1 MILVLS
7 KNIKNEIIETMELKR
22 EISSSLE
29 DYLEAIYLF
38 SENGSEARAGQIAT
52 YLNVKKSSVTEAI
65 QNLAKEGF
73 INYKPYSP
81 ITLTAVGKKAAEK
94 ILRKHNIVKDF
105 FREILNLS
113 EEDASEIACKIEH
126 VISDNLAS
134 RFGCLHKAILED
146 KNYKKF
152 LQELHKSF

>member
-1 MILVLS
+1 
-7 KNIKNEIIETMELKR
+7 MELRKD
-22 EISSSLE
+22 ISSSLE

-38 SENGSEARAGQIAT
+38 SEKGSEVRSGQIAT

-81 ITLTAVGKKAAEK
+81 ITLTEKGKNAAEN
-94 ILRKHNIVKDF
+94 IFRKHNIVKNF
-105 FREILNLS
+105 FKEILNMS
-113 EEDASEIACKIEH
+113 EDEASDTACKIEH

-134 RFGCLHKAILED
+134 RFGVLHNAILQE
-146 KNYKKF
+146 KNYKEF
-152 LQELHKSF
+152 LKNLHETF

>member
-1 MILVLS
+1 
-7 KNIKNEIIETMELKR
+7 MELRK

-38 SENGSEARAGQIAT
+38 SEKGNEVRSGQIAT

-65 QNLAKEGF
+65 QNLAKEGL

-81 ITLTAVGKKAAEK
+81 ITLTENGKIAAEN

-105 FREILNLS
+105 FKEILNMS
-113 EEDASEIACKIEH
+113 EAEASDTACKIEH
-126 VISDNLAS
+126 VISQQTFDCLKNVILPKDN
-134 RFGCLHKAILED
+134 D
-146 KNYKKF
+146 
-152 LQELHKSF
+152 

>member
-1 MILVLS
+1 
-7 KNIKNEIIETMELKR
+7 MEFRKD
-22 EISSSLE
+22 ISSSLE

-38 SENGSEARAGQIAT
+38 SKKGNEARAGQIAT

-65 QNLAKEGF
+65 QNLAKEGL

-81 ITLTAVGKKAAEK
+81 ITLTENGKIAAEN

-105 FREILNLS
+105 FKEILNMS
-113 EEDASEIACKIEH
+113 EDEASDTACKIEH

-134 RFGCLHKAILED
+134 RFGALHKAIKKE
-146 KNYKKF
+146 KNYKEF
-152 LQELHKSF
+152 LKNLHKTF